1 MNKDDP
7 VITYTS
13 ASASTATDTSYT
25 ISLDNLIDTTD
36 AFTVDT
42 SFVNDTGSEYTF
54 NINERRQPS
63 NWPTEYE
70 LNDMLDKYPSLK
82 IAYNKFIE
90 VYNLVKDDY
99 NNQQESNNV
108 FKVNGKTWKKKSNY
122 G

>member
-13 ASASTATDTSYT
+13 ASPSTATSYDTSYT
-25 ISLDNLIDTTD
+25 ISLDNLVDTTD

-108 FKVNGKTWKKKSNY
+108 F
-122 G
+122 

>member
-108 FKVNGKTWKKKSNY
+108 F
-122 G
+122 